1 MQWYDFEIVH
11 KKGSAHTNVDALSRP
26 PVPMEIKEVMSM
38 KMVEEDELSV
48 KNLDPYDD
56 EALLYFLNTFRTT
69 INRMNMVLGFMLKPG
84 VYYIY
89 VYPVILLQNEQ

>member
-1 MQWYDFEIVH
+1 MSIRDPTGRLARWSIYLQGYDFEIIH

-56 EALLYFLNTFRTT
+56 EALLYY
-69 INRMNMVLGFMLKPG
+69 LKH
-84 VYYIY
+84 
-89 VYPVILLQNEQ
+89 LQPCLWVEC